1 MSKTV
6 VLLSGGV
13 DSVVLMHH
21 LKNVG
26 DDLLALSFYYG
37 QRHSREIQ
45 AAMLTAKGLDVP
57 WYQLQINGWKDLIPG
72 NALTGN
78 NDTDTVIVP
87 NRNAVF
93 LSLAASVALGQGFDS
108 VAFAAHA
115 GDYDVFY
122 DCRPRFVHSLER
134 TIQEGTDS
142 NIQIITPFITW
153 SKDHIVRYGAGL
165 GVPFE
170 KTWSCYCGIA
180 KHCGKCSTC
189 VQRREAFKTAGI
201 NDPTEYME

>member
-45 AAMLTAKGLDVP
+45 AAMLTTKNLGVP
-57 WYQLQINGWKDLIPG
+57 WHQLQINGWKDLIPD
-72 NALTGN
+72 NALTGESDIN
-78 NDTDTVIVP
+78 TVVVP

-93 LSLAASVALGQGFDS
+93 LSLAASVALGQGFDD

-115 GDYDVFY
+115 GDYDVFH

-134 TIQEGTDS
+134 TIQEGTNS
-142 NIQIITPFITW
+142 SVQIITPFITW
-153 SKDHIVRYGAGL
+153 SKDHIIRYGAGL

-170 KTWSCYCGIA
+170 QTWSCYRGLE
-180 KHCGKCSTC
+180 KHCSKCSTC